1 MRNANRALDRQ
12 VNQIFNRIGNGI
24 QFNIMDLR
32 YIDAAARNV
41 LLAGGSLELAEEA
54 MAGAIEVYRVN

>member
-24 QFNIMDLR
+24 QFDIMDLR

-41 LLAGGSLELAEEA
+41 LVAGGNAEEA
-54 MAGAIEVYRVN
+54 EAAMAIAIEQYRVN